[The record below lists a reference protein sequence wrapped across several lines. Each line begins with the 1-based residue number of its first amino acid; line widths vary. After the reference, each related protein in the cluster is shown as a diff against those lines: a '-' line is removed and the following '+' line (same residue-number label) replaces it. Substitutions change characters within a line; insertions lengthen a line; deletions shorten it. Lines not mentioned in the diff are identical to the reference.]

1 MGAYEGLVSFIIEN
15 VGGRENIKS
24 VTHCLTRL
32 RFVLV
37 DDAKAN
43 PEKLNASKE
52 IVTTQFAGG
61 KYQVVIGTHV
71 GDVFDELE
79 RALGGDTGS
88 DDSDTEIKTSP
99 LNRFISIITQTMT
112 PILGVLGACGLI
124 AAVKALLVT
133 FGVIA
138 EGDGVTLILNALG
151 QACFTFL
158 PVSLGYSSAKAFGM
172 NPFTGM
178 MLGGVLI
185 FPGLAESMSSGD
197 ALFTVFSGT
206 PMEIPVYKTFLGIP
220 IMFPA
225 LGYSSTVI
233 PIILTTWC
241 CSKLEHIC
249 NSVLPK
255 NARMN
260 LTPMFIL
267 LVGGTLS
274 LLIVGPVSVMLTNLL
289 SWAIN
294 IMFEYAR
301 IPAIAIIAFVYQ
313 PLVVLGL
320 HWSLI
325 SIGITEMA
333 STGSSLLLAIIV
345 PATFAYLAVCL
356 AVALRTK
363 VAAVRETS
371 LAAAAPTIF
380 CIIEPAIYGV
390 CLPVKKRF
398 GICMLAGTIGA
409 LIIGAT
415 NSPKYSS
422 GMGVTDIPTFINPNN
437 GDMTG
442 MIWCLVAVAATIV
455 AAFIL
460 AYVTYKPSDDGEVKN
475 APAVPSAPRH
485 GKVSIPS
492 PMSGKVKALA
502 DMDDP
507 AFAGGGMGEGVCIVP
522 AKGEVVAPFDGEV
535 TVMFPTG
542 HAVGVKASDGTELM
556 IHIGIDT
563 VSLPEGTFT
572 KHVKQGDRVRQG
584 DVLVTFDPQAITKAG
599 CSTDTAVIVPASTE
613 SMDVI
618 VRVKDEAVIGEDLLT
633 VVCGDVAS
641 APAVTNAALA

>member
-1 MGAYEGLVSFIIEN
+1 MGAYEGLVSFIIDN

-32 RFVLV
+32 RFVLH
-37 DDAKAN
+37 DDTRVNA
-43 PEKLNASKE
+43 EKLNASKE
-52 IVTTQFAGG
+52 IVTTQFSGG

-71 GDVFDELE
+71 GDVFDDLE

-88 DDSDTEIKTSP
+88 DDTGTEMKTSP

-197 ALFTVFSGT
+197 PLFTVFAST
-206 PMEIPVYKTFLGIP
+206 PMAIPVYKTYLGIP

-233 PIILTTWC
+233 PIILTTWFS
-241 CSKLEHIC
+241 SKIEHVF
-249 NSVLPK
+249 NRVLPK

-260 LTPMFIL
+260 LTPMFVL
-267 LVGGTLS
+267 LIGGTLS
-274 LLIVGPVSVMLTNLL
+274 LLIIGPISVMLTNLL

-294 IMFEYAR
+294 VMFEYAR

-363 VAAVRETS
+363 VSVVRETS

-398 GICMLAGTIGA
+398 GICMIAGTIGA

-442 MIWCLVAVAATIV
+442 MLWCLVAVAATIV
-455 AAFIL
+455 VAFIL
-460 AYVTYKPSDDGEVKN
+460 AYITYRPSDDGEEQQTPTT
-475 APAVPSAPRH
+475 PAAPRH
-485 GKVSIPS
+485 GKVSIPA
-492 PMSGKVKALA
+492 PLTGKVKPLA
-502 DMDDP
+502 QMDDP
-507 AFAGGGMGEGVCIVP
+507 AFAGGDMGDGVCIVP
-522 AKGEVVAPFDGEV
+522 TKGEVVAPFDGEI

-542 HAVGVKASDGTELM
+542 HAVAVKADDGTEVM

-563 VSLPEGTFT
+563 VSLPEGTFI
-572 KHVKQGDRVRQG
+572 KCVAQGERVRQG
-584 DVLVTFDPQAITKAG
+584 DVLVTFEPQAIADAG
-599 CSTDTAVIVPASTE
+599 CSTETAVIVPASQGNL
-613 SMDVI
+613 DVL
-618 VRVKDEAVIGEDLLT
+618 VCAKDEVVIGEDLL
-633 VVCGDVAS
+633 VVVNGEI
-641 APAVTNAALA
+641 AVPTARALA